1 MYKILF
7 ADDDPNIR
15 SAVHDYFTANGFY
28 VTLAADGE
36 QAADNADET
45 EFDLIIL
52 DVMMPVLDG
61 LGACRRIRK
70 THSTPILFLSA
81 LGEEKDCLSGFSA
94 GADDWITK
102 PFPLSV
108 LLEKCLA
115 VIRRNNGAD
124 GFDIITAGGV
134 ILDSRRK
141 KAFAD
146 GKEVT
151 LSAKDFEMLEYLMS
165 KRGIVLSRNLI
176 LSRMWGYDL
185 EVDDRVVDTHIKNI
199 RKALGKYA
207 SCIRTYPGRGYCFEK
222 DGEEK

>member
-1 MYKILF
+1 MYRILF
-7 ADDDPNIR
+7 ADDDTNIR
-15 SAVHDYFTANGFY
+15 NAVHDYFTANGFE

-36 QAADNADET
+36 DAAERADET

-70 THSTPILFLSA
+70 AHTTPVLFLSA

-115 VIRRNNGAD
+115 IIRRSNGANGSD
-124 GFDIITAGGV
+124 VITAGGV
-134 ILDSRRK
+134 LLDMRRK
-141 KAFAD
+141 IAFAD
-146 GKEVT
+146 GKEIP

-165 KRGIVLSRNLI
+165 KKGTVLSRNLI
-176 LSRMWGYDL
+176 LSRVWGYELD
-185 EVDDRVVDTHIKNI
+185 VDDRVVDTHIKNI

-207 SCIRTYPGRGYCFEK
+207 SFIRTYPGRGYCFEK
-222 DGEEK
+222 DGEKE